1 MAFKP
6 THTIIRTGIDVMF
19 CCVDFTSDLIEV
31 QTEDEKTCWVAPDEI
46 IELKNADQC
55 SVQELKE
62 RFLKIY
68 NKLG

>member
-31 QTEDEKTCWVAPDEI
+31 QTEDDERDSAAKCP
-46 IELKNADQC
+46 ELRIYR
-55 SVQELKE
+55 LKLNMQ
-62 RFLKIY
+62 RKQ
-68 NKLG
+68 KVS